1 MRLTIELRKYRD
13 LDGAGRGEYFISME
27 KIFLPGGEIQDGH
40 TKDAVKI
47 AVHSVDRR
55 LQLLPQNLLF
65 LLRSFF
71 LGTLLRETGY
81 RGPNYD
87 GEKTKTEQSF
97 QHGDLRVSGDYTAE
111 CPRTRKSGA

>member
-1 MRLTIELRKYRD
+1 
-13 LDGAGRGEYFISME
+13 ME

-87 GEKTKTEQSF
+87 GEITKAEQSF
-97 QHGDLRVSGDYTAE
+97 QHSDLRVSGDYTPE
-111 CPRTRKSGA
+111 CPRTKEKSVMISRDS